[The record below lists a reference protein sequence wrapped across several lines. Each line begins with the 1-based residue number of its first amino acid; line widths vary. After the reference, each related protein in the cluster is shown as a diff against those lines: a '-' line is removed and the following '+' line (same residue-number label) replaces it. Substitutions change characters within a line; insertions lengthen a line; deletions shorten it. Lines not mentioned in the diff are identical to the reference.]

1 MKLNQ
6 LKTKASPILADYG
19 VTKASVFGSF
29 ARGKTTSD
37 SDIDLLVQLGRKM
50 SLLEFIE
57 LKHKLEDSLNRKVDL
72 VQYDKIKPI
81 LKPYILADEQVFY
94 QQ

>member
-6 LKTKASPILADYG
+6 LKTKANPILADYG

-29 ARGKTTSD
+29 ARGKAKTT

-72 VQYDKIKPI
+72 VQYDKIKPV
-81 LKPYILADEQVFY
+81 LRPYILADEQVFY
-94 QQ
+94 QP